1 MCGFISGL
9 SPFNHFQFAL
19 IHGPNI
25 PGSYAILLFTTSD
38 FTSITSHIHNWVLFL
53 LWACLFILSRVIS
66 LLISSSI
73 LGTYQFGELIFQCR
87 IFLPSH
93 TVHGVLKAGM
103 LKWFALP
110 FSSGPCF
117 VRTLHHDSSIW
128 VALYSVPH
136 SFIKLHKAGIIQSF
150 CLVFCDCG
158 FHSACPLID
167 EDKRSAQ
174 AS

>member
-1 MCGFISGL
+1 MPEMYKMSSTC
-9 SPFNHFQFAL
+9 PFTVQ
-19 IHGPNI
+19 GK
-25 PGSYAILLFTTSD
+25 YLL
-38 FTSITSHIHNWVLFL
+38 
-53 LWACLFILSRVIS
+53 
-66 LLISSSI
+66 
-73 LGTYQFGELIFQCR
+73 TYRAGEFIFQCH
-87 IFLPSH
+87 IFLPFH
-93 TVHGVLKAGM
+93 TVHGVLKAKM